1 MEIYG
6 SLRTALMT
14 LDKRKS
20 EVSSLISMVISLMV
34 SFNADIAEM
43 VAGVG
48 QLLKVVQRLSG
59 MGKVIGTMSGS

>member
-1 MEIYG
+1 MN
-6 SLRTALMT
+6 

-20 EVSSLISMVISLMV
+20 EVFSLISMVISLTV

-48 QLLKVVQRLSG
+48 QLLKVVQWLSG
-59 MGKVIGTMSGS
+59 MGEVIGTMSGS

>member
-6 SLRTALMT
+6 SLRIALMT

-34 SFNADIAEM
+34 GFNEDSAGM

-48 QLLKVVQRLSG
+48 QLLKVVQWLSG
-59 MGKVIGTMSGS
+59 NG

>member
-1 MEIYG
+1 
-6 SLRTALMT
+6 MT
-14 LDKRKS
+14 LDKRKA

-34 SFNADIAEM
+34 SFNTDSAEM

-48 QLLKVVQRLSG
+48 QLLKVVHRLSG